1 MTAKSRAI
9 QLTRLNVSKIF
20 GEKSAESRLKTM
32 SELWVPSSETFFVD
46 STGVFKSHEAISEM
60 IDHFQSLDGPQ
71 DELVELGEVETLKY
85 DEQDDVWVTR
95 LKWGVVAP
103 GEPPK
108 VTGWDVVTVVKGRIK
123 ACYAFVDSK

>member
-71 DELVELGEVETLKY
+71 DELVELGRSYFLCVDKK
-85 DEQDDVWVTR
+85 EQVMER
-95 LKWGVVAP
+95 GVAV
-103 GEPPK
+103 
-108 VTGWDVVTVVKGRIK
+108 
-123 ACYAFVDSK
+123 